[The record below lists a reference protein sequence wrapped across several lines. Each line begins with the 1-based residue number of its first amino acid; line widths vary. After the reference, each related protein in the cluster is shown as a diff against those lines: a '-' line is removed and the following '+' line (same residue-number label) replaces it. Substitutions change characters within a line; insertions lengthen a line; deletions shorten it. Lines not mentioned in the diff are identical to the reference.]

1 MLLLLK
7 DDHHVAG
14 DDSGCLVSFTVEGD
28 LLAVLHAL
36 VNMDLEDLALA
47 LSLLSLALLAAILL
61 LDDFSLAVALRAHSL
76 HLLHHTGSN
85 LSQADGDSVS
95 VARITGL

>member
-7 DDHHVAG
+7 NDDHITG
-14 DDSGCLVSFTVEGD
+14 DDSRGLVPLPGEGD

-36 VNMDLEDLALA
+36 VHVNLEDLALA
-47 LSLLSLALLAAILL
+47 FGLLALALLAAVLL
-61 LDDFSLAVALRAHSL
+61 LNDFSLAIALRAHSL

-85 LSQADGDSVS
+85 LPQADGDSVS
-95 VARITGL
+95 VARITSL